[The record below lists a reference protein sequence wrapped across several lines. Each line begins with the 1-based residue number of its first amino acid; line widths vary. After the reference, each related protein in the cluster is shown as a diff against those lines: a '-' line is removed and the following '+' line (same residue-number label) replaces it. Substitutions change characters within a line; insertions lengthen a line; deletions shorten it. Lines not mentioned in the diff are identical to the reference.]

1 MTRYMPPTDGTDDVP
16 IVRLSE
22 PLATSRDDARFEEAG
37 VPPPIVYHLDP
48 KDYDFVENY
57 HKALSEKL
65 DSSGG
70 KRRGGAVSRAAAQVQ
85 LQLEDGEL
93 VARAGGAAGGGSA
106 PPAIP
111 IAQVPLEVQPN
122 PSSSSVVVIDRG
134 PGKRAIKRI
143 T

>member
-1 MTRYMPPTDGTDDVP
+1 M
-16 IVRLSE
+16 
-22 PLATSRDDARFEEAG
+22 
-37 VPPPIVYHLDP
+37 PPPIVYHLDP

-70 KRRGGAVSRAAAQVQ
+70 GAVSRAAAQVQ
-85 LQLEDGEL
+85 LQLEDGEPA
-93 VARAGGAAGGGSA
+93 ARAGGAAGGGSA
-106 PPAIP
+106 PPTIP

-122 PSSSSVVVIDRG
+122 PYSSSVVVIDRG

-143 T
+143 TRE